1 MRGRSTPSCV
11 LALAWLAFACE
22 PAAARELWR
31 SGDAYLDASGEV
43 REIAV
48 WTRGTSQEEFEAGVE
63 PACFSS
69 PMNFAN
75 CPAFDAVGDERVF
88 TSLTRLR
95 LRVEGRANPHW
106 SAVVSFDN
114 ELLAG
119 DLDTLEASLSE

>member
-69 PMNFAN
+69 PMNFAS
-75 CPAFDAVGDERVF
+75 PVKPMPGLAP
-88 TSLTRLR
+88 
-95 LRVEGRANPHW
+95 GRFLILIW
-106 SAVVSFDN
+106 I
-114 ELLAG
+114 
-119 DLDTLEASLSE
+119 ASRR